1 MTQRQLALWA
11 AGLALAFAL
20 AFPGWAPLATA
31 QETSAASARPI
42 TAQPVKAETQM
53 VAAANP
59 HASRAGLGVLR
70 RGGSALDAAVAVQMV
85 LNVVEP
91 QSSGIGGGAFL
102 LYYDA
107 ATRTVFAYDGRETAP
122 AAASED
128 LFFGPQGKP
137 MKFFDAVVGGRAVGV
152 PGVLRMLDLAHSRH
166 GKLPWGE
173 LFGPAVALAEGG
185 FEVSPRLN
193 KLITGDRFLN
203 TLAAAREYFY
213 RPDGTPRHV
222 GELLRNPALADTF
235 QRIAEG
241 GSDAFYTG
249 PIAADIVSAVQGVPT
264 NPGRLTVKDL
274 AAYQAK
280 VREPVCRDYRDSHV
294 CGMPPPTSGGVTV
307 LQILGM
313 LSTFDMGAFAPNSAD
328 AIHLIAGASR
338 LAFADRGRYLA
349 DADFVDVPVRG
360 LLDSGYL
367 RDRARLIHRETTQGG
382 RTAAGDPPFQ
392 KTHRPGA
399 GSTLEQPST
408 THFSIVDAQGNAV
421 SMTSSVESAFGS
433 RLMVRGFLLNN
444 QLTDF
449 SFRPE
454 RDGVKVANRVQPG
467 KRPRS
472 SMSPTLVLD
481 GDGALRMAIGSPG
494 GSAIVG
500 YVTQTIIAVL
510 DWDLNIQAAINLPHA
525 VNRNGATDIE
535 EGTAIEAIKAELE
548 ARGHEVRVRAM
559 TSGLHGIT
567 VGPDGLTGGADPRRE
582 GLVVGD

>member
-1 MTQRQLALWA
+1 MPWAVSLA
-11 AGLALAFAL
+11 AGLALALTL
-20 AFPGWAPLATA
+20 AAWAPQAKA
-31 QETSAASARPI
+31 QGASAPAV
-42 TAQPVKAETQM
+42 TAKTQM

-59 HASRAGLGVLR
+59 QASRAGLEVLR
-70 RGGSALDAAVAVQMV
+70 QGGSALDAAVAVQMV

-102 LYYDA
+102 LYYEA

-122 AAASED
+122 TAATED
-128 LFFGPQGKP
+128 LFFGPDGKP

-152 PGVLRMLDLAHSRH
+152 PGVLRMLDLAHTRH
-166 GKLPWGE
+166 GKLPWAG
-173 LFGPAVALAEGG
+173 LFAAAIDLADNG

-193 KLITGDRFLN
+193 RLIAGDRFLN
-203 TLAAAREYFY
+203 TFAAAREYFY
-213 RPDGTPRHV
+213 RPDGTPRQV
-222 GELLRNPALADTF
+222 GDLLINRPLADTF
-235 QRIAEG
+235 RRIAEG

-249 PIAADIVSAVQGVPT
+249 PIAAKIANAVQGVT
-264 NPGRLTVKDL
+264 ANPGRLTAGDL
-274 AAYQAK
+274 AGYQAK
-280 VREPVCRDYRDSHV
+280 AREPVCLGYRGWRV

-313 LSTFDMGAFAPNSAD
+313 LSSFDMGALEPNSTA
-328 AIHLIAGASR
+328 AIHLIAEASR
-338 LAFADRGRYLA
+338 LAFADRSRFLA

-367 RDRARLIHRETTQGG
+367 RDRARLIRRETTQGG
-382 RTAAGDPPFQ
+382 RAAAGDPPFQ
-392 KTHRPGA
+392 KTHIHGA
-399 GSTLEQPST
+399 GTSLEQPST
-408 THFSIVDAQGNAV
+408 SHFSIVDAAGNAV
-421 SMTSSVESAFGS
+421 SMTSSIESAFGS

-472 SMSPTLVLD
+472 SMSPTVVLD
-481 GDGALRMAIGSPG
+481 KNGKLLMAIGSPG
-494 GSAIVG
+494 GSTIIG
-500 YVTQTIIAVL
+500 YVTQTIIGVL
-510 DWDLNIQAAINLPHA
+510 DWGLDIQAAINLPHA

-535 EGTAIEAIKAELE
+535 EATSLAGLKRDLE
-548 ARGHEVRVRAM
+548 ARGHEVRERTM

-567 VGPDGLTGGADPRRE
+567 VEPDGLTGGADPRRE

>member
-1 MTQRQLALWA
+1 MARRPIWCA
-11 AGLALAFAL
+11 ARLGLGLGLALALTLVAWTPS
-20 AFPGWAPLATA
+20 AQAQAVTA
-31 QETSAASARPI
+31 KTH
-42 TAQPVKAETQM
+42 M

-59 HASRAGLGVLR
+59 HASRAGLEVLR

-102 LYYDA
+102 LYYEA

-122 AAASED
+122 AAAAED
-128 LFFGPQGKP
+128 LFFGPDGEP

-152 PGVLRMLDLAHSRH
+152 PGVLRMLDLAHTRH
-166 GKLPWGE
+166 GKLPWAD
-173 LFGPAVALAEGG
+173 LFAPAIALADNG

-193 KLITGDRFLN
+193 QLITDNRFLD
-203 TLAAAREYFY
+203 TFAAAREYFY
-213 RPDGTPRHV
+213 RPDGTPRQV
-222 GELLRNPALADTF
+222 GDLLINGPLADTF
-235 QRIAEG
+235 RRIAEG
-241 GSDAFYTG
+241 GADAFYTG
-249 PIAADIVSAVQGVPT
+249 PIAAGITDAVQSVT
-264 NPGRLTVKDL
+264 ANPGRLTMRDL
-274 AAYQAK
+274 AGYQAK
-280 VREPVCRDYRDSHV
+280 AREPVCLGYRASRI

-313 LSTFDMGAFAPNSAD
+313 LRAFDLGALEPNSTA
-328 AIHLIAGASR
+328 AIHLIAEASR
-338 LAFADRGRYLA
+338 LAFADRGRFLA

-360 LLDSGYL
+360 LLESGYL
-367 RDRARLIHRETTQGG
+367 RDRARLIDRETTQGG
-382 RTAAGDPPFQ
+382 RAAAGDPPFQ
-392 KTHRPGA
+392 KTQMQGA
-399 GSTLEQPST
+399 GTSLEQPST
-408 THFSIVDAQGNAV
+408 THFSIVDAAGNAV

-472 SMSPTLVLD
+472 SMSPTLVLAD
-481 GDGALRMAIGSPG
+481 SGKLLMAIGSPG
-494 GSAIVG
+494 GSRIIG

-510 DWDLNIQAAINLPHA
+510 DWGLDIQAAINLPHA

-535 EGTAIEAIKAELE
+535 EGTALAGLKRVLE
-548 ARGHEVRVRAM
+548 ARGHEVRERSM

>member
-1 MTQRQLALWA
+1 MTKRLSMPWAVSLA
-11 AGLALAFAL
+11 AGLALALTL
-20 AFPGWAPLATA
+20 AAWAPHAKA
-31 QETSAASARPI
+31 QGASAPAV
-42 TAQPVKAETQM
+42 TAKTQM

-59 HASRAGLGVLR
+59 QASRAGLEVLR
-70 RGGSALDAAVAVQMV
+70 QGGSALDAAVAVQMV

-102 LYYDA
+102 LYYEA

-122 AAASED
+122 TAATED
-128 LFFGPQGKP
+128 LFFGPDGKP

-152 PGVLRMLDLAHSRH
+152 PGVLRMLDLAHTRH
-166 GKLPWGE
+166 GKLPWAG
-173 LFGPAVALAEGG
+173 LFAAAIDLADNG

-193 KLITGDRFLN
+193 RLIAGDRFLN
-203 TLAAAREYFY
+203 TFAAAREYFY
-213 RPDGTPRHV
+213 RPDGTPRQV
-222 GELLRNPALADTF
+222 GDLLINRPLADTF
-235 QRIAEG
+235 RRIAEG

-249 PIAADIVSAVQGVPT
+249 PIAAKIANAVQGVT
-264 NPGRLTVKDL
+264 ANPGRLTAGDL
-274 AAYQAK
+274 AGYQAK
-280 VREPVCRDYRDSHV
+280 AREPVCLGYRGWRV

-313 LSTFDMGAFAPNSAD
+313 LSSFDMGALEPNSTA
-328 AIHLIAGASR
+328 AIHLIAEASR
-338 LAFADRGRYLA
+338 LAFADRSRFLA

-367 RDRARLIHRETTQGG
+367 RDRARLIRRETTQGG
-382 RTAAGDPPFQ
+382 RAAAGDPPFQ
-392 KTHRPGA
+392 KTHIHGA
-399 GSTLEQPST
+399 GTSLEQPST
-408 THFSIVDAQGNAV
+408 SHFSIVDAAGNAV
-421 SMTSSVESAFGS
+421 SMTSSIESAFGS

-472 SMSPTLVLD
+472 SMAPTVVLD
-481 GDGALRMAIGSPG
+481 KNGKLLMAIGSPG
-494 GSAIVG
+494 GSTIIG
-500 YVTQTIIAVL
+500 YVTQTIIGVL
-510 DWDLNIQAAINLPHA
+510 DWGLDIQAAINLPHA

-535 EGTAIEAIKAELE
+535 EATSLAGLKRDLE
-548 ARGHEVRVRAM
+548 ARGHEVRERTM

-567 VGPDGLTGGADPRRE
+567 VEPDGLTGGADPRRE

>member
-1 MTQRQLALWA
+1 
-11 AGLALAFAL
+11 
-20 AFPGWAPLATA
+20 
-31 QETSAASARPI
+31 
-42 TAQPVKAETQM
+42 M

-59 HASRAGLGVLR
+59 HASRAGLEVLR
-70 RGGSALDAAVAVQMV
+70 QGGSALDAAIAVQMV

-102 LYYDA
+102 LYYEA

-128 LFFGPQGKP
+128 LFFGPDGEP

-166 GKLPWGE
+166 GKLPWAG
-173 LFGPAVALAEGG
+173 LFGPAIAIAENG

-203 TLAAAREYFY
+203 TFATARDYFY
-213 RPDGTPRHV
+213 RPDGTPRQV
-222 GELLRNPALADTF
+222 GDLLINRPLANTF
-235 QRIAEG
+235 KRIAEG
-241 GSDAFYTG
+241 GADAFYAG
-249 PIAADIVSAVQGVPT
+249 PIAADIANAVRGVT
-264 NPGRLTVKDL
+264 ANPGLLTVGDL
-274 AAYQAK
+274 AGYEAK
-280 VREPVCRDYRDSHV
+280 AREPVCLGYRDWRV
-294 CGMPPPTSGGVTV
+294 CGMPPPTSGGVAV

-313 LSTFDMGAFAPNSAD
+313 LSSFDMGALEPNSAV
-328 AIHLIAGASR
+328 AIHLIAEASR
-338 LAFADRGRYLA
+338 LAFADRGRFLA

-367 RDRARLIHRETTQGG
+367 RDRARLIDRETTQGG
-382 RTAAGDPPFQ
+382 RAAAGDPPFQ
-392 KTHRPGA
+392 KTQIEGA
-399 GSTLEQPST
+399 GASLEQPST
-408 THFSIVDAQGNAV
+408 THFSIVDAGGNAV

-433 RLMVRGFLLNN
+433 RMMVRGFLLNN

-472 SMSPTLVLD
+472 SMSPTFVLADD
-481 GDGALRMAIGSPG
+481 GKLLMAIGSPG
-494 GSAIVG
+494 GSRIIG

-510 DWDLNIQAAINLPHA
+510 DWGLDIQAAINLPHA

-535 EGTAIEAIKAELE
+535 EGAAPAGLKADLE
-548 ARGHEVRVRAM
+548 ARGHEVRERTM

-567 VGPDGLTGGADPRRE
+567 VAPGGLTGGADPRRE

>member
-1 MTQRQLALWA
+1 MTKRLSIPWAVSLAV
-11 AGLALAFAL
+11 GLALALTPA
-20 AFPGWAPLATA
+20 AWAPQAKA
-31 QETSAASARPI
+31 QGASAPSV
-42 TAQPVKAETQM
+42 TAKTQM

-59 HASRAGLGVLR
+59 QASRAGLEVLR
-70 RGGSALDAAVAVQMV
+70 QGGSALDAAVAVQMV

-102 LYYDA
+102 LYYEA

-122 AAASED
+122 TAATED
-128 LFFGPQGKP
+128 LFFGPDGKP

-152 PGVLRMLDLAHSRH
+152 PGVLRMLDLAHTRH
-166 GKLPWGE
+166 GKLPWAG
-173 LFGPAVALAEGG
+173 LFAAAIALADNG

-193 KLITGDRFLN
+193 QLITGDRFLN
-203 TLAAAREYFY
+203 TFAAAREYFY
-213 RPDGTPRHV
+213 RPDGTPRQV
-222 GELLRNPALADTF
+222 GDLLINRPLADTF
-235 QRIAEG
+235 RRIAEG

-249 PIAADIVSAVQGVPT
+249 PIAAGIANAVQGVT
-264 NPGRLTVKDL
+264 ANPGRLTADDL
-274 AAYQAK
+274 AGYQAK
-280 VREPVCRDYRDSHV
+280 AREPVCLGYRDWRV

-313 LSTFDMGAFAPNSAD
+313 LSAFDMGALDPNSAA
-328 AIHLIAGASR
+328 AIHLIAEASR
-338 LAFADRGRYLA
+338 LAFADRGRFLA

-367 RDRARLIHRETTQGG
+367 RDRAHLIRRETTQGG
-382 RTAAGDPPFQ
+382 RATAGDPPFQ
-392 KTHRPGA
+392 KTHIHGA
-399 GSTLEQPST
+399 GISLEQPST
-408 THFSIVDAQGNAV
+408 SHFSIVDASGNAV
-421 SMTSSVESAFGS
+421 SMTSSIESAFGS

-472 SMSPTLVLD
+472 SMSPTVVLD
-481 GDGALRMAIGSPG
+481 KRGKLLMAIGSPG
-494 GSAIVG
+494 GSTIIG
-500 YVTQTIIAVL
+500 YVTQTIIGVL
-510 DWDLNIQAAINLPHA
+510 DWGLDIQAAINLPHA
-525 VNRNGATDIE
+525 VNRNGTTDIE
-535 EGTAIEAIKAELE
+535 EATSLAGLKADLE
-548 ARGHEVRVRAM
+548 ARGHEVRERTM